1 VKDLYQKHQEKVN
14 YLLVGGWNT
23 IFGYLTFVALYYL
36 LHQSIH
42 YLILLIISNILSITN
57 AYVGYKIFVF
67 RTKGNYL
74 KEYLRFYVVYGLALL
89 LNLALLPLVVE
100 LLKINPVI
108 AQAIIMFI
116 NVVFSY
122 LGHKNFSFRLGDKRH
137 GTA

>member
-1 VKDLYQKHQEKVN
+1 MKALYQRHQEKIN

-23 IFGYLTFVALYYL
+23 VFGYLTFVVLYYL
-36 LHQSIH
+36 LHQQIH

-57 AYVGYKIFVF
+57 AYIGYKIFVF

-74 KEYLRFYVVYGLALL
+74 NEYLRFYVVYGLALL
-89 LNLALLPLVVE
+89 LNLILLPLVVE
-100 LLKINPVI
+100 LFKINPVI

-122 LGHKNFSFRLGDKRH
+122 LGHKNFSFRLGEKRH
-137 GTA
+137 GPA